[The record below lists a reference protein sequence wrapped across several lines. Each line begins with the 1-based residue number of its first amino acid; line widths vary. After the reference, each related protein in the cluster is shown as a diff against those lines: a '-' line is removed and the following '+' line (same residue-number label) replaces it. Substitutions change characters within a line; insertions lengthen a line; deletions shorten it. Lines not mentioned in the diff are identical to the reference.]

1 MKDGILRVGA
11 VTPICRV
18 ADTEYNGKVAFD
30 AAKEAV
36 ALGVKVLVFPELSI
50 TSYTCGDLFLQNT
63 LLQSAEKELEKY
75 IENTKEYDL
84 ISFLGV
90 PVLFRDKIYNCAAA
104 VSRGRLLGLYTKTYL
119 PDYNE
124 FYESRHFSAAPEC
137 NLYINYAGQDT
148 VIGKRIIFEC
158 DTMPMLK
165 ISAEICEDLWASVP
179 PSHDHSSN
187 GATLIVNLSASNEVV
202 GKASYRKSLVAMQS
216 AKTMCGYVY
225 VSCGEGESGTD
236 MVFGAHNI
244 IAESG
249 KIVAED
255 GPFGKGGI
263 VYGEIDLEKLISE
276 RRRINTF
283 RTELKEGYE
292 YVGFDLNVTETKIS
306 NPPAKN
312 PFLPTNVDERVEN
325 CELILNIQSRA
336 LAARLERSHSK
347 ALVIGV
353 SGGLDSTLALIVCA
367 KALELAGRPKSDL
380 IAITM
385 PCFGTT
391 VRTKSNAEKLSE
403 ALGASFRTVD
413 IKAAVSQHFK
423 DIGHDD
429 ENYNTVYENA
439 QARERTQVLMDIANQ
454 VGGLVVGTG
463 DLSEVALG
471 WSTYNGDH
479 MSMYAVNSSVP
490 KTLVRYLTEYVCDKA
505 RDMGKDN
512 IASVLRDILD
522 TPVSP
527 ELLPPDENGEIQ
539 QTTETLVGP
548 YELHDYFLYYFI
560 KYGFTPKKILR
571 LACESFKGVYDKA
584 TVKHWLALFL
594 RRFFTQQ
601 FKRSCMPDGP
611 KVGSVVLSP
620 RADWRMPSD
629 AQFAAWIASLEEI

>member
-18 ADTEYNGKVAFD
+18 ADPKYNRQMALD
-30 AAKEAV
+30 AAEEAV
-36 ALGVKVLVFPELSI
+36 RLGVKVLVFPELSL

-63 LLQSAEKELEKY
+63 LLKSAEAELQNY
-75 IENTKEYDL
+75 IESTKDYDL

-90 PVLFRDKIYNCAAA
+90 PVLFRDKVYNCAAA
-104 VSRGRLLGLYTKTYL
+104 VSHGRLLGLYTKTYL

-124 FYESRHFSAAPEC
+124 FYESRHFSPAPSG
-137 NLYINYAGQDT
+137 NFPIKYASQET
-148 VIGKRIIFEC
+148 VIGKKLIFEC
-158 DTMPMLK
+158 ESMPILK

-202 GKASYRKSLVAMQS
+202 GKASYRRSLVAMQS

-225 VSCGEGESGTD
+225 TSCGEGESGTD

-249 KIVAED
+249 KIVSED

-263 VYGEIDLEKLISE
+263 VYGEIDFEKLIAE
-276 RRRINTF
+276 RCRINTF
-283 RTELKEGYE
+283 RTELKEGYD
-292 YVGFDLNVTETKIS
+292 YIRFNLDVTETEIS
-306 NPPAKN
+306 NPPPKT
-312 PFLPTNVDERVEN
+312 PFLPTTVDERAEN
-325 CELILNIQSRA
+325 CELVLNIQSRA
-336 LAARLERSHSK
+336 LASRLERSHSK

-367 KALELAGRPKSDL
+367 RALELLNRPQSEL

-391 VRTKSNAEKLSE
+391 ARTKSNAEKLSE

-413 IKAAVSQHFK
+413 IKAAVNQHFK
-423 DIGHDD
+423 DIGHED
-429 ENYNTVYENA
+429 ENYNVVYENA

-505 RDMGKDN
+505 KSMGEN
-512 IASVLRDILD
+512 EISSVLRDILD

-548 YELHDYFLYYFI
+548 YELHDYFLYHFV
-560 KYGFTPKKILR
+560 KYGFTPKKICR
-571 LACESFKGVYDKA
+571 LAVESFKGVYDKQ
-584 TVKHWLALFL
+584 TVKHWLTLFL

-629 AQFAAWIASLEEI
+629 AQFNAWIDSLSEI